1 MLTLL
6 AAFAQDE
13 SRSLSE
19 TIKWAVKKHCE
30 NGIPWTL
37 KACYGYVS
45 RDGQL
50 HPQPGQAPIVKR
62 IYQEI

>member
-19 TIKWAVKKHCE
+19 NIKWAVKKHFE

-37 KACYGYVS
+37 KDCYGYVS
-45 RDGQL
+45 L
-50 HPQPGQAPIVKR
+50 
-62 IYQEI
+62 